1 MFVLVLLWSGIYL
14 GSCTGTQVRKCFSQ
28 VVLAWE
34 TFRNVTLIAPQ
45 VASEVSNVLMVRRW
59 TPSGLPL
66 AHPHPVWVV
75 EMGGMSMSLVSVGD
89 RLSPTRKKMLWCKV
103 SKLHLEQRGVPRV
116 ERERWSLFFSFT
128 DGS

>member
-45 VASEVSNVLMVRRW
+45 VASEVRKVLMVRSW

-66 AHPHPVWVV
+66 VHPHLVWVV
-75 EMGGMSMSLVSVGD
+75 ETGGMSMSLVSVRD

-103 SKLHLEQRGVPRV
+103 CLNPI
-116 ERERWSLFFSFT
+116 
-128 DGS
+128 